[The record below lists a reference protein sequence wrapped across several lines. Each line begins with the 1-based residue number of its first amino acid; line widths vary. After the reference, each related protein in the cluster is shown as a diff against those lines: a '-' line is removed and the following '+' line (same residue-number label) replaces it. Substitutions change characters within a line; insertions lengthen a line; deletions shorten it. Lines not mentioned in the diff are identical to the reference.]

1 MRPKARPK
9 CNRAFILPTSLTLI
23 TVSSRFAHLLE
34 IHINES
40 EVALDGPVD
49 PGSAFKTDARGR
61 KSRKHL
67 KILYRKHLNCGET
80 VISSP
85 AGIVQTNALVLT
97 GLANFSVVG
106 Y

>member
-9 CNRAFILPTSLTLI
+9 CNRAFILPTSLA
-23 TVSSRFAHLLE
+23 SSSFPPDFAHLLE
-34 IHINES
+34 IHLNES

-67 KILYRKHLNCGET
+67 KILYRKHLNWEEK
-80 VISSP
+80 
-85 AGIVQTNALVLT
+85 
-97 GLANFSVVG
+97 
-106 Y
+106 